1 MLFINLTMKIMATE
15 KVLNIVSENYPYG
28 TGEQFFDA
36 EVKELSRYFDK
47 IQLFPLQKREGLR
60 ELPENVFINDVLAKT
75 PRKISKSQVLKYVF
89 RILKIVFF
97 EWTRSNKKVYILKKI
112 KRWTVSIIQCS
123 ILGENFI
130 KEIDLKEENYFYS
143 FWMNDGALLLSI
155 LRDQNCIEEFNF
167 RVNGFDIF
175 NERQE
180 SGYMPFRYYN
190 YSLVNKVFVLSNEA
204 YNYLHKLNCY
214 PEKLRLS
221 HYGIFENSQ
230 NKLKDDQKWRIVSCA
245 NVIPLKRIDKI
256 ISALSIIKDKSIV
269 WTHFGDGYLM
279 DDIKEKASKLGDNV
293 HVDLRGNVLN
303 SEIIETYQNEPV
315 NLFVHTSETEGLG
328 MAIIEAQS
336 FGIPVVVIGV
346 GGVPDI
352 VSEATGE
359 VLSPES
365 EGPELA
371 AAIKRVLNSEKNT
384 NEYRTTIQKQIYY
397 KFSAEKNYEALF
409 QKLITNS

>member
-1 MLFINLTMKIMATE
+1 M
-15 KVLNIVSENYPYG
+15 
-28 TGEQFFDA
+28 
-36 EVKELSRYFDK
+36 
-47 IQLFPLQKREGLR
+47 
-60 ELPENVFINDVLAKT
+60 
-75 PRKISKSQVLKYVF
+75 
-89 RILKIVFF
+89 
-97 EWTRSNKKVYILKKI
+97 
-112 KRWTVSIIQCS
+112 
-123 ILGENFI
+123 
-130 KEIDLKEENYFYS
+130 
-143 FWMNDGALLLSI
+143 
-155 LRDQNCIEEFNF
+155 
-167 RVNGFDIF
+167 
-175 NERQE
+175 
-180 SGYMPFRYYN
+180 
-190 YSLVNKVFVLSNEA
+190 
-204 YNYLHKLNCY
+204 
-214 PEKLRLS
+214 
-221 HYGIFENSQ
+221 
-230 NKLKDDQKWRIVSCA
+230 
-245 NVIPLKRIDKI
+245 IPLKRIDKI

-336 FGIPVVVIGV
+336 FGIPAVVIGV